1 MIPEFCFMSVI
12 FNMKDDM
19 DEKFGSGALC
29 TIGTRYGKG
38 AKSCE
43 VKWRGGKDQNLPI
56 LDKFQHCWQNST
68 AIDKSETP
76 GLTSQALTLHAL
88 AFVFPCPLKS
98 LVDFLWF
105 VTWQSKVRAR
115 RAWDSISWAGNVV
128 ISDDSCIV
136 VRDLCDLTLVW
147 DSVLLWVS
155 VTVQRSCKESTDW
168 QAQRRKPAKRHCSSV
183 SSDEVRRR
191 VRQLDS

>member
-1 MIPEFCFMSVI
+1 MIPEFCFKSVI

-29 TIGTRYGKG
+29 TIGTRYGKS
-38 AKSCE
+38 AKSCG

-136 VRDLCDLTLVW
+136 VRDLCDLTLGYFGW
-147 DSVLLWVS
+147 DFVS
-155 VTVQRSCKESTDW
+155 FCTNGSEKLQRIHRLTGSETEASEEAL
-168 QAQRRKPAKRHCSSV
+168 QFRIIRRSQTKS
-183 SSDEVRRR
+183 
-191 VRQLDS
+191 

>member
-1 MIPEFCFMSVI
+1 MIPEFCFKSVI

-43 VKWRGGKDQNLPI
+43 VKWRGGKDQNLPV

-105 VTWQSKVRAR
+105 VT
-115 RAWDSISWAGNVV
+115 
-128 ISDDSCIV
+128 
-136 VRDLCDLTLVW
+136 
-147 DSVLLWVS
+147 
-155 VTVQRSCKESTDW
+155 
-168 QAQRRKPAKRHCSSV
+168 
-183 SSDEVRRR
+183 
-191 VRQLDS
+191 

>member
-1 MIPEFCFMSVI
+1 MIPEFCFKSVI

-29 TIGTRYGKG
+29 TIGTRYGKS
-38 AKSCE
+38 AKSCG

-105 VTWQSKVRAR
+105 VT
-115 RAWDSISWAGNVV
+115 
-128 ISDDSCIV
+128 
-136 VRDLCDLTLVW
+136 
-147 DSVLLWVS
+147 
-155 VTVQRSCKESTDW
+155 
-168 QAQRRKPAKRHCSSV
+168 
-183 SSDEVRRR
+183 
-191 VRQLDS
+191 